1 MKHMKW
7 ITCGWPGL
15 SRLWL
20 EGQWTGLAVA
30 AGFGIIFN
38 AAIIVQ
44 LKLAGQVH
52 ENLQTAGWLLTLA
65 FWIVGGLDGIIV
77 TTHFRRQQK
86 LGQQRHSE
94 IVDTTNTSARNAT
107 DLAKSDDL
115 QKLED
120 SSATTLE
127 INTESLQTLT
137 DDLFIKARNQYL
149 KGNWL
154 QCEILLE
161 SALEDYPGDLES
173 RLLLISL
180 LRVTKRYEEAL
191 VEITQF
197 QQWDGAEKWSFEISR
212 EVGLLDGI
220 LSGLEDSEPIQ
231 AA

>member
-7 ITCGWPGL
+7 LTCGWPGL

-38 AAIIVQ
+38 ASIIVQ

-94 IVDTTNTSARNAT
+94 IVDTTNTSTRNTT

-115 QKLED
+115 PKLED

>member
-1 MKHMKW
+1 M
-7 ITCGWPGL
+7 
-15 SRLWL
+15 
-20 EGQWTGLAVA
+20 
-30 AGFGIIFN
+30 
-38 AAIIVQ
+38 
-44 LKLAGQVH
+44 
-52 ENLQTAGWLLTLA
+52 
-65 FWIVGGLDGIIV
+65 
-77 TTHFRRQQK
+77 
-86 LGQQRHSE
+86 
-94 IVDTTNTSARNAT
+94 
-107 DLAKSDDL
+107 
-115 QKLED
+115 
-120 SSATTLE
+120 
-127 INTESLQTLT
+127 QTLT

-197 QQWDGAEKWSFEISR
+197 QKWDGAEKWSFEISR